1 MTQTVA
7 VVSVLISA
15 HDLPDTLTYH
25 LFIGMLHKK
34 LIPVI
39 RNQARDLPGDAFF
52 HEADKHQPSIR
63 RQIRGIE
70 IDLDFLV
77 REYV

>member
-1 MTQTVA
+1 
-7 VVSVLISA
+7 
-15 HDLPDTLTYH
+15 
-25 LFIGMLHKK
+25 MLHKK

-39 RNQARDLPGDAFF
+39 RNQACNLPGDAFF

-63 RQIRGIE
+63 RQVRGIE
-70 IDLDFLV
+70 IDLDFLA